1 MTNWDLSIGHLLVIG
16 SWPFAQSKTMLSLN
30 KLSFSY
36 GMVQALRGVTMS
48 MQPGKVTCVIG
59 RNGVGK
65 TTLMKTIMGL
75 LKASGGALKLGDKSV
90 VRFAAN
96 KRARSGIALVPQ
108 GRQIF
113 PKLSVTENLRVGLQ
127 ARSDGKRAIP
137 EELFDLFPI
146 LKSMAHRM
154 GGDLSGGQQQQLAIA
169 RALCGD
175 PKVLLL
181 DEPTEGIQPNIIQQ
195 IGGVLKKLAVER
207 NMTIVLVEQY
217 LDFVREFGD
226 YFYIMNRGAVVA
238 EGPTAELR
246 DDLVS
251 RHLSV

>member
-1 MTNWDLSIGHLLVIG
+1 MMLL
-16 SWPFAQSKTMLSLN
+16 ATQ

-36 GMVQALRGVTMS
+36 GMVQALREVTMNMVPS
-48 MQPGKVTCVIG
+48 RVTCVMG

-65 TTLMKTIMGL
+65 TTLMKNIMGL
-75 LKASGGALKLGDKSV
+75 LKPTAGAVVLGEKDV
-90 VRFAAN
+90 TRLPAN
-96 KRARSGIALVPQ
+96 RRAKAGIALVPQ

-113 PKLSVTENLRVGLQ
+113 PKLTVEENLRIGLQ
-127 ARSDGKRAIP
+127 GRTDGKRIIP
-137 EELFDLFPI
+137 AELYDLFPV
-146 LKSMAHRM
+146 LKQMARRM

-195 IGGVLKKLAVER
+195 IGVVLRKLVVER
-207 NMTIVLVEQY
+207 GMTIVLVEQY
-217 LDFVREFGD
+217 LDFVREFGE
-226 YFYIMNRGAVVA
+226 YFYILNRGAVVA
-238 EGPTAELR
+238 EGATTDLR
-246 DDLVS
+246 EELVS